1 MDDKP
6 KKKRTLSKLAID
18 ELKQIQKQQIQPP
31 IDEPNKIATKGKGE
45 PISTDK
51 PVSKYIAD
59 IFAGEQS
66 PEQAKGDAT
75 PDNLKKL
82 FATDIS
88 KIPVKDVEG
97 KEVSQDIVKLSK
109 PQDFFTKQNQIEDD
123 ARDKLEK
130 GLEQLDNLDPKGLLN
145 TVNGLIGAT
154 ALPFTTLDNI
164 LRHLPKGGTDF
175 HGKPNYG
182 VGDYIADVI
191 GSPAKLVEQLYPFVK
206 GSVKS
211 GFNIGGGAV
220 PIMAEYV
227 KDRYDISGES
237 PEVDEFAKNILT
249 ILAYSGLTKI
259 GDTYKGK
266 NLKDPAILNSI
277 KNDLNSGV
285 KVGKII
291 ETLEQDKKITE
302 KAIDEATTPE
312 ERLSALNT
320 AKKITEKQEELKET
334 LLTPSE
340 QLLKELKGEKKTG
353 ETKSNEETKVEAK
366 PTVEEKPAEVKKQ
379 EEVKPTKV
387 EESVSKDAP
396 ILDNVKQ
403 LPNGKWEVKDA
414 DGNTTRFVK
423 QEDARAYANKVK
435 EEAPVETK
443 VEEPPVKE
451 TPINEGSKRPKKT
464 NESKK
469 VEETPVQKYRVDRS
483 PQTWTLVEEEPR
495 QKGDLP
501 EERFFK
507 LKNDKT
513 GKVERFESA
522 DLKPVK
528 EKKETSSTEQRQI
541 ERIQKQ
547 IEKIQ
552 KQAGDNEIAKDEAR
566 LRINKLKTRLEQI
579 QEPRSLSSDMA
590 DYIVGEKDVF
600 DKLENRSEQLESRI
614 DKAREREPYVA
625 NSLKRD
631 FKRGANEIRSR
642 IDLEVK
648 KGNVSREEQQ
658 AVEHFID
665 LVGDSKFEDV
675 GVSVRKEGKKQG
687 MYEFGKNLATLFRK
701 NLNRGVGFTR
711 GFTHELWHSLS
722 RFLPEEYVD
731 VVNKMYEKERDAY
744 IKSTR
749 KEANKQGHSGFIE
762 KDSGTFRPENYRFKD
777 IDEWFAETMTDKTLK
792 EIEENYKA
800 IHGTIPQKTFLL
812 AKQIWR
818 ASINAINKGLGRVT
832 AERIFSDYL
841 KGDYRLERDTN
852 LKHTYATTNLDNPV
866 KEAVDKAKEYS
877 KIVWDKYTTRP
888 EHTNF
893 RSTLGQ
899 FSFAKNDTAFKS
911 RELEQTIKRQVPNGI
926 TREAITNYIQADGD
940 IATLKDWENK
950 AKVDSQRAG
959 YRKAQNLSAEEKQIA
974 KSIKSYYDQM
984 LQEGI
989 KNGLLKE
996 GIENYVNQIWRKN
1009 NPVTGK
1015 LINEFNSTLNTN
1027 FNNARQRIFKSF
1039 SEGEQLGHTPLTKD
1053 IAKLV
1058 GLYNDAFGKS
1068 IASRE
1073 FIKNLSEG
1081 KAKDGRPLVAPTGK
1095 YTLIDGSEGTG
1106 DVGLITPHAKLG
1118 DTKDYIT
1125 DFTHPALNNWKYAG
1139 TAPDGTPA
1147 LIKGDLA
1154 LHPDIAKHV
1163 ENILRPS
1170 ALNKIAGVQAFT
1182 KLQSNIKSLGFALSP
1197 FHIVQEGT
1205 HAYGHKVNPL
1215 ARITRYD
1222 PENPQHQEFL
1232 KHGLQLYDYSAF
1244 NDFREGWTGD
1254 WLNKLKEEHGAIG
1267 KLSEWATA
1275 ISDFT
1280 FEDYIPSLKLETAK
1294 HIFERN
1300 TKRYSGKLSKEQILD
1315 LSMEQTNG
1323 AYGHLNYTLL
1333 GRNPT
1338 AQHIFRIIALAPDF
1352 LEARARFVGQGLKP
1366 YGQEQRFAI
1375 LNLALQTYIGARI
1388 TNKILDDDY
1397 HWDTP
1402 FEVVYKGQQYGLR
1415 SVPADI
1421 LHMVTE
1427 PRRFLAGRL
1436 SPFLVGVK
1444 EALEKKDY
1452 TGTPVEFSDN
1462 LTDLMKRAI
1471 PMTLRSTADQDMF
1484 DSLLNSLG
1492 FRNKKYFSPTQ
1503 RRILD
1508 TYYEA
1513 NPRVVQTEKHKERTA
1528 FKKELDLLK
1537 DKPFEL
1543 RQKLSEGIEK
1553 NYLSPKDIQR
1563 WLKGDNEMDISMLKH
1578 LDAYRQE
1585 ELVKSMSME
1594 DLERY
1599 KDVIKNDVLER
1610 LPEVNKYGKEF
1621 LDKHEAI
1628 NFQTALDA
1636 RQARLQDL
1644 IARYTLSGDKEEQK
1658 KLKEEAQKVQDEID
1672 DLKTNDLYKEQR
1684 KIINDKTKETNKLK
1698 EEMGLK
1704 HKKGL

>member
-1 MDDKP
+1 VDDKP

-366 PTVEEKPAEVKKQ
+366 PTVEEKPAEVKKE

-396 ILDNVKQ
+396 ILNDNVKK

-443 VEEPPVKE
+443 VEEPPIKE
-451 TPINEGSKRPKKT
+451 TVINEGNKRPKKT
-464 NESKK
+464 NEGVKEPTTLEWKK
-469 VEETPVQKYRVDRS
+469 VPSVLTGSKRHFLVARIPKGSNIGVAWDRAKEKWSVDTGGNGEIHLGLFDTEAEGKAFADNYVNEQTQIEPQTEKSGENTAKKYRVDRS
-483 PQTWTLVEEEPR
+483 PQTWTLVKEEPR

-501 EERFFK
+501 EEKFFL

-528 EKKETSSTEQRQI
+528 EKKQTDSTEQRQI

-566 LRINKLKTRLEQI
+566 LRINKLKTRLEQLTGD
-579 QEPRSLSSDMA
+579 EPFS
-590 DYIVGEKDVF
+590 K
-600 DKLENRSEQLESRI
+600 EN
-614 DKAREREPYVA
+614 V
-625 NSLKRD
+625 
-631 FKRGANEIRSR
+631 
-642 IDLEVK
+642 
-648 KGNVSREEQQ
+648 
-658 AVEHFID
+658 
-665 LVGDSKFEDV
+665 
-675 GVSVRKEGKKQG
+675 KQG
-687 MYEFGKNLATLFRK
+687 
-701 NLNRGVGFTR
+701 
-711 GFTHELWHSLS
+711 
-722 RFLPEEYVD
+722 
-731 VVNKMYEKERDAY
+731 
-744 IKSTR
+744 
-749 KEANKQGHSGFIE
+749 
-762 KDSGTFRPENYRFKD
+762 
-777 IDEWFAETMTDKTLK
+777 
-792 EIEENYKA
+792 
-800 IHGTIPQKTFLL
+800 
-812 AKQIWR
+812 
-818 ASINAINKGLGRVT
+818 GLGLH
-832 AERIFSDYL
+832 I
-841 KGDYRLERDTN
+841 
-852 LKHTYATTNLDNPV
+852 PV
-866 KEAVDKAKEYS
+866 KRAVDKIKEVS
-877 KIVWDKYTTRP
+877 KEAWKRYTTRP

-940 IATLKDWENK
+940 IATLKDWETK

-959 YRKAQNLSAEEKQIA
+959 YRKAQNLNAEEKQIA

-1095 YTLIDGSEGTG
+1095 YTPIDGSEGTG

-1170 ALNKIAGVQAFT
+1170 AFNKIAGVQAFT

-1421 LHMVTE
+1421 LHMVAE